1 MVTGSSR
8 DPWLDNAKMALV
20 VLVVVGHS
28 WDLLPLDG
36 WVGHAKD
43 FLYLWH
49 MPAFVLVTGYLSRSF
64 GYGTERV
71 WRLVRTVLVP
81 YVVFE
86 GLLALFRVYVGG
98 EHLED
103 LFLDPHWPMWFLV
116 SLFVWRLLTPV
127 LREVPAALAV
137 AVGASLAVGLFTTPM
152 FCVERMLGF
161 LPFFV
166 VGLKAT
172 PERLAWLRGTA
183 PKAFAVIVLAGMWVL
198 AGYTDVWAR
207 SEWLYYRSSYAE
219 LGVGDEQAIATRL
232 AVLALGLVG
241 ALAFLALVPGRDGRF
256 ARMGRWTLV
265 VYLCHGFVLK
275 SAEYAGWPDWTG
287 QHLVAGFALTT
298 AAAVAVAV
306 ALASPPVA
314 RRLEALVDPLG
325 RAERGI
331 TEAVALTAAATAP
344 LPQPVGTGVGARG
357 ETVVTT

>member
-1 MVTGSSR
+1 MADSTR

-20 VLVVVGHS
+20 LLVVVGHS

-36 WVGHAKD
+36 WIGHAKD
-43 FLYLWH
+43 FLYVWH

-64 GYGTERV
+64 SYRPDRV
-71 WRLVRTVLVP
+71 WRLVCTVLVP

-86 GLLALFRVYVGG
+86 ALLGLFRIYVGG

-127 LREVPAALAV
+127 LREVPAAVAV
-137 AVGASLAVGLFTTPM
+137 AVAASLVVGLFTTPM

-166 VGLKAT
+166 IGLTAT

-183 PKAFAVIVLAGMWVL
+183 PKVLAVL
-198 AGYTDVWAR
+198 VLGGLWLLTAHTDSWAQ

-219 LGVGDEQAIATRL
+219 LGVTDTRAFVTRL
-232 AVLALGLVG
+232 VVLALGLAG
-241 ALAFLALVPGRDGRF
+241 ALAFLALVPRTAGRF

-275 SAEYAGWPDWTG
+275 AAEYLAWPDWTQ
-287 QHLVAGFALTT
+287 QHPLPGFLLTT
-298 AAAVAVAV
+298 AAAAGLAL

-314 RRLEALVDPLG
+314 RRLEVLVDPFG
-325 RAERGI
+325 RAERGVD
-331 TEAVALTAAATAP
+331 AAAALTAAATSPAP
-344 LPQPVGTGVGARG
+344 APVPPAVATGSSRW
-357 ETVVTT
+357 